1 MKPGISMVN
10 RPSIEAAST
19 TNSRLKSVTIQGWL
33 NVACRLKPWPMAP
46 AAMPAA
52 VYVNAMPST

>member
-1 MKPGISMVN
+1 MKPGISMVK

-19 TNSRLKSVTIQGWL
+19 TNSRLKTATIHGWL
-33 NVACRLKPWPMAP
+33 KVACRLNPWPMAP

-52 VYVNAMPST
+52 VYVKAMPST